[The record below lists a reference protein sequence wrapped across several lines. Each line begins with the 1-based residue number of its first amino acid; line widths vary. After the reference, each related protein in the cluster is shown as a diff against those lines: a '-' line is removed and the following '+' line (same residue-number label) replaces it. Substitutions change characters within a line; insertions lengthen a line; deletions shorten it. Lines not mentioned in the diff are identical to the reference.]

1 MERSPGPGPEPQS
14 KSNDLLQA
22 QLASFAA
29 ERLPHRDDEKHV
41 LNNVVTLAAGEPGD
55 VTRVLEAKEYV
66 RDDTG
71 GVTGIA
77 EGTERLVAT
86 QQDYQ
91 DYLAEVGGSRHESI
105 AKRAELLAA
114 YSEYDQ
120 YVAQLRQDMARYP
133 SRKEH
138 PNFLGSGANADAF
151 LLPVADQE
159 LVVRIPH
166 EGQSGAAGIDHH
178 LRGGLRAMGQPHLE
192 QLVAVSYESGVT
204 ISNLM
209 PGSEMSRIKAEDLRQ
224 VTDAQLS
231 ELIDTVTVANQAGV
245 TIDPKPSNFF
255 YDKDQGFGII
265 DVGSSEE
272 KTAAEQS
279 VMKVVG
285 WIPGDV
291 INNAGSYGFRP
302 MTKEDYQYLHEQ
314 SSAGSEVLGRFKEI
328 CSQRFSGEEGAYVMQ
343 AVDAGIEASQ
353 RAIAQYSSDE
363 WVDAKIEADR
373 LRREDFAK
381 AVAERAA
388 RRAAGVDLD
397 GAASHKLDVL

>member
-1 MERSPGPGPEPQS
+1 
-14 KSNDLLQA
+14 
-22 QLASFAA
+22 
-29 ERLPHRDDEKHV
+29 
-41 LNNVVTLAAGEPGD
+41 
-55 VTRVLEAKEYV
+55 
-66 RDDTG
+66 
-71 GVTGIA
+71 
-77 EGTERLVAT
+77 
-86 QQDYQ
+86 
-91 DYLAEVGGSRHESI
+91 
-105 AKRAELLAA
+105 
-114 YSEYDQ
+114 
-120 YVAQLRQDMARYP
+120 MARYP

-166 EGQSGAAGIDHH
+166 ENQPGSAGVDHH

-224 VTDAQLS
+224 VTDVQLS
-231 ELIDTVTVANQAGV
+231 ELIDTIAAANQAGV

-255 YDKDQGFGII
+255 YDKERGFGII

-272 KTAAEQS
+272 KTVAEQS

-302 MTKEDYQYLHEQ
+302 TTKEDYQYLHEQ
-314 SSAGSEVLGRFKEI
+314 SSAGLEVLGRFKEI

-343 AVDAGIEASQ
+343 AVDAGIENVRRSV
-353 RAIAQYSSDE
+353 AQYGSDE

-373 LRREDFAK
+373 LRRENLSK

-388 RRAAGVDLD
+388 RRAQGTEPD
-397 GAASHKLDVL
+397 GMATVKLDVL